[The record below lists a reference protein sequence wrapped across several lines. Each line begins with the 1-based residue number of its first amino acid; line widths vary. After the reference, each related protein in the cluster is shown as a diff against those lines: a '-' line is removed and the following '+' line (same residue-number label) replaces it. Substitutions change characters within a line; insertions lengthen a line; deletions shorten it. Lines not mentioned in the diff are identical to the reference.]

1 MTNEGVQSPGD
12 LQALNFN
19 SKSLKNFD
27 WRALKKYFSP
37 QATADLNRFL
47 EQMPQNGGQTILIIA
62 AVVWGVAGLVGL
74 YTSIQVKE
82 LTKMRAELQSG
93 EAMKPTVPMINEQ
106 SIDSNELAAFVN
118 KIKPV
123 YTGLDIG
130 ASGSSVTITA
140 KETFRFGQFREAIG
154 HVQNG
159 GSGWRVNMDS
169 LCVGRECKQNNL
181 AATLK
186 INKVTVDRPG

>member
-1 MTNEGVQSPGD
+1 M
-12 LQALNFN
+12 NFDT
-19 SKSLKNFD
+19 KSLKNFD
-27 WRALKKYFSP
+27 IRSLNKYFSP

-47 EQMPQNGGQTILIIA
+47 EQMPQNAGQTILIIA
-62 AVVWGVAGLVGL
+62 AVVWGAAGLVGL
-74 YTSIQVKE
+74 YTSIQVKA
-82 LTKMRAELQSG
+82 LTEMRAELQSG
-93 EAMKPTVPMINEQ
+93 EAMKPTVPKISEKE
-106 SIDSNELAAFVN
+106 IDSNVLAAFVN

-123 YTGLDIG
+123 YTGLEIG

-154 HVQNG
+154 HLQNG
-159 GSGWRVNMDS
+159 GSGWRVNVDS
-169 LCVGRECKQNNL
+169 LCVGRECNQNDL